1 MTIQDKKYGL
11 ADFILIPFKTSPM
24 LTIIRITEKIISAL
38 LPSLQVLATASFVD
52 TAVDIFKKG
61 GAADRIY
68 SPLLFLM
75 AIIAYQNISWTLMD
89 LGNKKL
95 IIKLNEQFRT
105 AVVEKRAKLEYRHIE
120 NNDTWELINR
130 ACADP
135 AGRIYGGFDVFL
147 WMAALIVRVISV
159 LMILVT
165 QVWWAAIII
174 IAFSVPLFYIS
185 LKSGKVEYEA
195 HKEAAKH
202 QRRAGYLQSIITN
215 RENVEERSMFS
226 YTHDIDKKWYEKY
239 EIARKINLRTKARNY
254 VKMKGASII
263 TLLISVLICG
273 VLISPLRT
281 GAITAGMFMGL
292 VTATYDLVQMMSWEL
307 SFLTRE
313 MANNREYLK
322 DLTEFSKLS
331 EAKDALTLPDDKIQ
345 RAEFRSIEFRNVSFK
360 YPGTDKYI
368 LKNLSMKLEAKMHYA
383 FVGVNGA
390 GKTTL
395 TKLLT
400 GLYDNYEGEIL
411 INGKSIRDYSTAELK
426 GMFSVVYQDFAKYY
440 ISLKDNVALGN
451 ILKMDYDKVREAL
464 KTVELTEA
472 VEKLPNGIDT
482 YLGKIKEKGVDM
494 SGGEWQ
500 RLAIAR
506 TLVSSAPVYILDEPT
521 ASLDPV
527 AESNVYEMFGRVS
540 AGRSTIFITH
550 RLGAAKLADEILV
563 IDEGRVVEKGSHS
576 TLMKKGGLYA
586 RMFESQ
592 RSWYKLEEEAS
603 A

>member
-105 AVVEKRAKLEYRHIE
+105 AVVEKRAKLEYR
-120 NNDTWELINR
+120 
-130 ACADP
+130 P
-135 AGRIYGGFDVFL
+135 
-147 WMAALIVRVISV
+147 
-159 LMILVT
+159 
-165 QVWWAAIII
+165 
-174 IAFSVPLFYIS
+174 
-185 LKSGKVEYEA
+185 
-195 HKEAAKH
+195 
-202 QRRAGYLQSIITN
+202 
-215 RENVEERSMFS
+215 
-226 YTHDIDKKWYEKY
+226 
-239 EIARKINLRTKARNY
+239 
-254 VKMKGASII
+254 
-263 TLLISVLICG
+263 
-273 VLISPLRT
+273 
-281 GAITAGMFMGL
+281 
-292 VTATYDLVQMMSWEL
+292 
-307 SFLTRE
+307 
-313 MANNREYLK
+313 
-322 DLTEFSKLS
+322 
-331 EAKDALTLPDDKIQ
+331 
-345 RAEFRSIEFRNVSFK
+345 
-360 YPGTDKYI
+360 
-368 LKNLSMKLEAKMHYA
+368 
-383 FVGVNGA
+383 
-390 GKTTL
+390 
-395 TKLLT
+395 
-400 GLYDNYEGEIL
+400 
-411 INGKSIRDYSTAELK
+411 
-426 GMFSVVYQDFAKYY
+426 
-440 ISLKDNVALGN
+440 
-451 ILKMDYDKVREAL
+451 
-464 KTVELTEA
+464 
-472 VEKLPNGIDT
+472 
-482 YLGKIKEKGVDM
+482 
-494 SGGEWQ
+494 
-500 RLAIAR
+500 
-506 TLVSSAPVYILDEPT
+506 